1 MKYLGP
7 RLLSILVLVGVIGY
21 GYYTIE
27 GTPRHFPV
35 QGRFVVNEDESLR
48 SISYRL
54 EEEHFIAS
62 AFWFR
67 VWTSFTGKDR
77 HVQLGEY
84 EFERAYSLREVVS
97 KLVSGTPDRPLVQV
111 TIPEGSTIFETA
123 TIINR
128 AIPEISVE
136 SFINTV
142 SSLRV
147 EGKLFPSTYFL
158 LPSSTAD
165 SVIKLMVST
174 FEKRYAST
182 FDAKKLPEPLTIRDE
197 VISLASI
204 LEGEAKT
211 EEDMRIVAGILLAR
225 LKYGMPLQVDAAP
238 ETYKTK
244 GIPPIPI
251 NNPGM
256 MSLLAVFNPT
266 NSQYLFYLTGKDG
279 AMHYA
284 KTYDEHKRNIRKY
297 LR

>member
-1 MKYLGP
+1 
-7 RLLSILVLVGVIGY
+7 
-21 GYYTIE
+21 
-27 GTPRHFPV
+27 
-35 QGRFVVNEDESLR
+35 
-48 SISYRL
+48 
-54 EEEHFIAS
+54 
-62 AFWFR
+62 
-67 VWTSFTGKDR
+67 
-77 HVQLGEY
+77 
-84 EFERAYSLREVVS
+84 
-97 KLVSGTPDRPLVQV
+97 
-111 TIPEGSTIFETA
+111 
-123 TIINR
+123 
-128 AIPEISVE
+128 
-136 SFINTV
+136 
-142 SSLRV
+142 
-147 EGKLFPSTYFL
+147 
-158 LPSSTAD
+158 
-165 SVIKLMVST
+165 MVST